1 MLLWLLAP
9 PLDTRHQITSV
20 GWALTRFESAYYYWV
35 YYRYYLNWIAGSGIP
50 MWRCCRGSSSWL
62 ELRRADDAGSGLM
75 LLSVVDSPRWF
86 RFRKSWRN
94 SDWNRWSGRM
104 PWNCS
109 SISTTSC
116 IRWWRTRRAAFKKLQ
131 RRPEHPPLRTRIGSV
146 PVVPVPVPAPIALTT
161 APTRKMN
168 RPQSSKKWIRVSFFS
183 LSLSLSLS
191 SIYQNDV
198 PRLFRPDC
206 VIFRSLRYIW
216 CDHHRFSLLDFL
228 SNCQSR
234 MSIQVERITGDFSNG
249 FVSSAGRCGS
259 SQRRRE
265 QRSQQRAGSVEG
277 SAEGIPQEPAG
288 HLPAGPVLRTHPLR
302 VAV

>member
-183 LSLSLSLS
+183 ISLSLSLSLVYLSEWRAPFIPAGLRNIPLIALYLMWS
-191 SIYQNDV
+191 SPV
-198 PRLFRPDC
+198 
-206 VIFRSLRYIW
+206 
-216 CDHHRFSLLDFL
+216 RFAGF
-228 SNCQSR
+228 
-234 MSIQVERITGDFSNG
+234 SIQLSIANVH
-249 FVSSAGRCGS
+249 SSGTNN
-259 SQRRRE
+259 RRFF
-265 QRSQQRAGSVEG
+265 
-277 SAEGIPQEPAG
+277 
-288 HLPAGPVLRTHPLR
+288 
-302 VAV
+302 